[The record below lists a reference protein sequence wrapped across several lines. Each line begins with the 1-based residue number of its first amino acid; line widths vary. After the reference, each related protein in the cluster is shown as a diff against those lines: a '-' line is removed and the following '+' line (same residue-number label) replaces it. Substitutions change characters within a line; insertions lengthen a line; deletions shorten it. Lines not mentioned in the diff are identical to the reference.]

1 MTDKNT
7 AIVPAVVEA
16 TVVPVEVKPTVV
28 AITLTDSQV
37 EALKKLGLMDELND
51 LVKNAATTAIK
62 GKFKYY
68 ADKAEA
74 ETGKSYDWAI
84 RSGAKFDKDR
94 GAFVSGYMFQLRE
107 ILKNL

>member
-1 MTDKNT
+1 ME
-7 AIVPAVVEA
+7 II
-16 TVVPVEVKPTVV
+16 
-28 AITLTDSQV
+28 ITLNESQV
-37 EALKKLGLMDELND
+37 EAITKLGLAEEMEQ
-51 LVKNAATTAIK
+51 VATNAVSTAIK

-68 ADKAEA
+68 ADKTEA